1 MDTGERNI
9 TCDKKAMRIEL
20 SKEYI
25 DAPYELALMTKGGQI
40 VTYAHPPRFNTA
52 PPESVWLDSEKIWE
66 WIRENKIPPCIMK
79 P

>member
-1 MDTGERNI
+1 M
-9 TCDKKAMRIEL
+9 TCEL
-20 SKEYI
+20 RKEYI
-25 DAPYELALMTKGGQI
+25 DARYELALIDNKGKI